1 METYVQER
9 TKKTGTKAEHLRVTL
24 VCASATS
31 EADALKAQQVVR
43 AGLSDGSLLKKLNAS
58 GMKSRVFMD
67 DYVEDKEDKDEDEV
81 AVNAGIATT
90 KGLKVE
96 EKVVEEK
103 EEVKED
109 E

>member
-1 METYVQER
+1 MRLGDFRSGHFES
-9 TKKTGTKAEHLRVTL
+9 A
-24 VCASATS
+24 ASRPSARF
-31 EADALKAQQVVR
+31 K
-43 AGLSDGSLLKKLNAS
+43 DGSLLKKLNAS
-58 GMKSRVFMD
+58 GMKSHVFMD

-81 AVNAGIATT
+81 AVNADIATT

>member
-1 METYVQER
+1 
-9 TKKTGTKAEHLRVTL
+9 
-24 VCASATS
+24 
-31 EADALKAQQVVR
+31 
-43 AGLSDGSLLKKLNAS
+43 
-58 GMKSRVFMD
+58 MD

-103 EEVKED
+103 EEVNED